1 MWIYKIKCR
10 GKKGKREGKKGE
22 ILEIDDE
29 CPLT

>member
-1 MWIYKIKCR
+1 MHFYKQLRR

-29 CPLT
+29 